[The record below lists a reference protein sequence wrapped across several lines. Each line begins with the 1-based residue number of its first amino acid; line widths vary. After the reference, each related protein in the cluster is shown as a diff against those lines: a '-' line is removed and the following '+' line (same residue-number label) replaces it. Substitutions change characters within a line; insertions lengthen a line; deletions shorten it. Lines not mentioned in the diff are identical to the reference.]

1 MWHWCKLPIGP
12 PHMFQPLGL
21 WKWSCQ
27 WIWGGCPSNI
37 RSLIF
42 RKISNCYLD
51 ISTMVDNL
59 FESDQNSSDTSETPI
74 ITSTGWSAMWLFCRL
89 WLWSRKNLWECSLC
103 GGMQVFIM
111 MIMMITMMQPKHRLR
126 CWEGLK
132 YNATYASIRMNY
144 LLPTN
149 ELGRTQL
156 ALGGTQNANQEW
168 RAASFVKTY
177 NALKVIV
184 VEEDKSVCRSLMVNI
199 VLLKLNDTHILRGI
213 FWHKK
218 GGFSGC
224 ANDSNCPGFDSVC
237 DPIDHS
243 NCSFCDNNNC
253 TGGKPDHQ
261 KTTTITITTTRM
273 HQQCELPPSLPCLWR
288 RWICQHLRM
297 YPHLGLSWTWP
308 GTHQENDLGWGGNC
322 SPSVIPI

>member
-1 MWHWCKLPIGP
+1 
-12 PHMFQPLGL
+12 
-21 WKWSCQ
+21 
-27 WIWGGCPSNI
+27 
-37 RSLIF
+37 
-42 RKISNCYLD
+42 
-51 ISTMVDNL
+51 
-59 FESDQNSSDTSETPI
+59 
-74 ITSTGWSAMWLFCRL
+74 
-89 WLWSRKNLWECSLC
+89 
-103 GGMQVFIM
+103 
-111 MIMMITMMQPKHRLR
+111 
-126 CWEGLK
+126 
-132 YNATYASIRMNY
+132 MNY

-261 KTTTITITTTRM
+261 KTTTITITTPGCISNVNCPPLYPVCGGGGSANTCGCILTSDCPGHDQVLTRKM
-273 HQQCELPPSLPCLWR
+273 ILDGVETVLQ
-288 RWICQHLRM
+288 
-297 YPHLGLSWTWP
+297 
-308 GTHQENDLGWGGNC
+308 
-322 SPSVIPI
+322 V